1 MRYIRYGSA
10 VLVLL
15 FLLCGLAIALW
26 PEPAPRALVSSEG
39 WLTTDQIGRVDV
51 GSLPETIRQTHR
63 SLQSTA
69 FRTWTPESGA
79 RRGEVVSPGFQISP
93 VMAVT
98 IAGSTATADGGASVS
113 IVCDSHTQS
122 LPVFRGNV
130 NTHFT
135 EAIFEV
141 DEGWCPGEARLQLRS
156 REPGVNV
163 GVGTVAEVS
172 RITLWKRSAI
182 GLFPFLV
189 LAFVVLGALSIVGVL
204 VARAARLTIPAAFAG
219 LTTIGVAGLATFL
232 AYTLGPSWD
241 YGSALA
247 ILLVLLLGGIA
258 VALPRAL
265 RQAVIDLS
273 PAGAVW
279 LLSATAFFFLST
291 LAYNGLGHWEP
302 NYRFSPAHWSSD
314 NELPWMFAETLRH
327 NWNTEGVL
335 GPWSFSDR
343 PPLMTGALLL
353 TADLFDLLQTGNDGN
368 WLRGPA
374 HNTSSILIN
383 TLWAPVF
390 FTAAKHLFK
399 LDTRVAALATLIT
412 AIIPFFVF
420 NSIYGWPKLFGAAF
434 AGVAIWSAIDRRSS
448 IPISDRAVAFGLA
461 SALSILSHASN
472 AIFLLPLALY
482 FLPSLLRAPKA
493 LIGGVL
499 AGLVMLAPW
508 IAYQHF
514 ILPSNDPLL
523 KYALTGDFGF
533 AEPAR
538 TTLESARAFYAQL
551 SLESWLQTK
560 AAMAAQLFWPASTPL
575 SQPPIHTLFGMH
587 GVDALRQWDFYFL
600 SAGNAL
606 LLAAAIVS
614 AFKGRRDDNPI
625 GALLC
630 VTGSSYL
637 LILLV
642 FFHPLILHH
651 APYGA
656 LIALALAGFGGLA
669 AYAPGWLRGIG
680 LLAGI
685 YGGVVWGLSPLRS
698 ALSIDLIAALGLA
711 FCLGAALCSTLS
723 DSRST
728 SSVEG

>member
-1 MRYIRYGSA
+1 
-10 VLVLL
+10 
-15 FLLCGLAIALW
+15 
-26 PEPAPRALVSSEG
+26 VS
-39 WLTTDQIGRVDV
+39 L
-51 GSLPETIRQTHR
+51 
-63 SLQSTA
+63 
-69 FRTWTPESGA
+69 
-79 RRGEVVSPGFQISP
+79 
-93 VMAVT
+93 M
-98 IAGSTATADGGASVS
+98 
-113 IVCDSHTQS
+113 CDAHTQS
-122 LPVFRGNV
+122 LPIFRGNV
-130 NTHFT
+130 NTQFT
-135 EAIFEV
+135 EAIFAVNER
-141 DEGWCPGEARLQLRS
+141 WCPGEARLQLRS

-172 RITLWKRSAI
+172 PITLWKRSAV
-182 GLFPFLV
+182 GMLPFLV
-189 LAFVVLGALSIVGVL
+189 LAFVVFGAISIVGVL
-204 VARAARLTIPAAFAG
+204 VARVARSTIPPPFAG
-219 LTTIGVAGLATFL
+219 IIAIGVAAMATFL
-232 AYTLGPSWD
+232 AYALGPSWD
-241 YGSALA
+241 YGFALV
-247 ILLVLLLGGIA
+247 VLIALILGGA
-258 VALPRAL
+258 ATVAPTAL
-265 RQAVIDLS
+265 RQATADLS

-279 LLSATAFFFLST
+279 FLSAAGFFFLST

-302 NYRFSPAHWSSD
+302 NYRFSPAYWSSD
-314 NELPWMFAETLRH
+314 NELPWLFAEALRH
-327 NWNTEGVL
+327 DWDMAGIL

-343 PPLMTGALLL
+343 PPLMSGALLIN
-353 TADLFDLLQTGNDGN
+353 ADLFDFLQTGNDGH

-374 HNTSSILIN
+374 HNSSSILISS
-383 TLWAPVF
+383 LWAPIF

-399 LDTRVAALATLIT
+399 LENKKAALATLIA
-412 AIIPFFVF
+412 AIIPFFLF
-420 NSIYGWPKLFGAAF
+420 NSIYGWPKIFGAAF
-434 AGVAIWSAIDRRSS
+434 AGVAIWSVMDRRGSV
-448 IPISDRAVAFGLA
+448 PIVDRALAFGLA

-493 LIGGVL
+493 LIVGVL
-499 AGLVMLAPW
+499 AGFVMLAPW

-538 TTLESARAFYAQL
+538 TAIESARAFYAQL

-575 SQPPIHTLFGMH
+575 SQPPIHPLFGIH

-606 LLAAAIVS
+606 LLVAAIVS
-614 AFKGRRDDNPI
+614 AFKGGRDGNPI

-637 LILLV
+637 LIVLV

-656 LIALALAGFGGLA
+656 LMALSIAGFGGLA
-669 AYAPGWLRGIG
+669 AYAPGWLRGMGI
-680 LLAGI
+680 LASI
-685 YGGVVWGLSPLRS
+685 YGGVVWGLSPLRT

-711 FCLGAALCSTLS
+711 FCLGAALCSTMPNP
-723 DSRST
+723 RGTST
-728 SSVEG
+728 IEG